1 MMLPYGLREDALA
14 LVDAGSQ
21 GTVYRIDQTRCIKV
35 YHRPES
41 LALELEVLLKARHE
55 PQFPKVYEW
64 GPDYMIREYIPGISL
79 KEHLREHP
87 LTENISRQI
96 IELFQAFGRLGFRR
110 MDTRMAHVLIT
121 PDGLIKAIDP
131 ANAMRKTGS
140 YPRKF
145 LSQLDDLKCKKTF
158 LGHLRTAN
166 PSLYENWA
174 FKP

>member
-1 MMLPYGLREDALA
+1 M
-14 LVDAGSQ
+14 
-21 GTVYRIDQTRCIKV
+21 
-35 YHRPES
+35 
-41 LALELEVLLKARHE
+41 
-55 PQFPKVYEW
+55 
-64 GPDYMIREYIPGISL
+64 
-79 KEHLREHP
+79 
-87 LTENISRQI
+87 
-96 IELFQAFGRLGFRR
+96 FQAFGRLGFRR